1 MEEFVASY
9 VRGEQGGRGGSAP
22 AAAHKH
28 KTSTSGRGV
37 MKGMGKMLGL
47 RASTKKRWSEGVI
60 VGTYMYRRTWLRTF
74 LMG

>member
-47 RASTKKRWSEGVI
+47 RASTKKR
-60 VGTYMYRRTWLRTF
+60 
-74 LMG
+74 